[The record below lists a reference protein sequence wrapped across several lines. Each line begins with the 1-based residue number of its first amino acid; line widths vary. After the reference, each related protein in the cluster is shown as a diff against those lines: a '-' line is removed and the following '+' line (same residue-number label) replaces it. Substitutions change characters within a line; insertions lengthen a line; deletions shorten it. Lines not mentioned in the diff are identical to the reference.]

1 MWVQSMVME
10 ILMSRSVNLKTIFDA
25 LSESATSFEVVNEAI
40 LSGESEFFICPVD
53 QVPDD
58 GRSYLSFVGHT
69 AKNPAALL
77 RSTRARFL
85 IVDRGLDISELTR
98 ACAVRVDNARLF
110 MCEMLAY
117 ERVSQVGKIG
127 EYVFIHE
134 SAVIGA
140 GSSIGNFT
148 SIGEGVVIGES
159 CVISDNVTLLDGVNI
174 GNRVFVGPGCVIGTD
189 GFGYEPRI
197 DGTYV
202 KFPHIGGVVIGDD
215 VEIGGNTVIDRGA
228 LGATII
234 ESGVKIDNL
243 VHISHNVRLG
253 KNSIVIA
260 NAMVAGGVNV
270 GEGSWIGPSSN
281 ILDRTNLG
289 KKAFIGMGVS
299 VINNIPDHGRFTLKN
314 FLKLFF

>member
-1 MWVQSMVME
+1 ME
-10 ILMSRSVNLKTIFDA
+10 IRMSRTVSLNTIFDA
-25 LSESATSFEVVNEAI
+25 LSGSATPFEVVNEAV

-58 GRSYLSFVGHT
+58 GRSYLSFVGRT
-69 AKNPAALL
+69 AKDPAALL

-98 ACAVRVDNARLF
+98 ACAVRVENARLF

-117 ERVSQVGKIG
+117 ERNARDATIG
-127 EYVFIHE
+127 EHAVIHE

-140 GSSIGNFT
+140 NSSIGNFT
-148 SIGEGVVIGES
+148 SIGKDVVIGES
-159 CVISDNVTLLDGVNI
+159 CVISDNVTLLDGVTL

-189 GFGYEPRI
+189 GFGYEPRA

-243 VHISHNVRLG
+243 VHISHNVRVG
-253 KNSIVIA
+253 RNSLVIA
-260 NAMVAGGVNV
+260 NAMIAGGVHV

-281 ILDRTNLG
+281 ILDRTLVG
-289 KKAFIGMGVS
+289 KKAFVGMGVS
-299 VINNIPDHGRFTLKN
+299 VIKSIPDHGRFTLKH
-314 FLKLFF
+314 FLKLFS

>member
-1 MWVQSMVME
+1 MN
-10 ILMSRSVNLKTIFDA
+10 RSVSLKTVFDA
-25 LSESATSFEVVNEAI
+25 LSGSNTSFEIVNEAA

-58 GRSYLSFVGHT
+58 GRSYLSFVGRT
-69 AKNPAALL
+69 AMDPAALL
-77 RSTRARFL
+77 RSTRARLL
-85 IVDRGLDISELTR
+85 IVDRGLDISAVAV
-98 ACAVRVDNARLF
+98 ACTVRVDNARLF

-117 ERVSQVGKIG
+117 ERAARAATIG
-127 EYVFIHE
+127 EYAVIHE
-134 SAVIGA
+134 SAVIGVN
-140 GSSIGNFT
+140 SSIGNFT
-148 SIGEGVVIGES
+148 SIGKDVVIGES
-159 CVISDNVTLLDGVNI
+159 CFISDNVTLLDGVTI

-189 GFGYEPRI
+189 GFGYESRA

-228 LGATII
+228 LGTTVID
-234 ESGVKIDNL
+234 SGVKIDNL

-253 KNSIVIA
+253 SNSLVIA

-281 ILDRTNLG
+281 ILDRTTVG
-289 KKAFIGMGVS
+289 KKTFIGMGVS
-299 VINNIPDHGRFTLKN
+299 VIKNIPDHGRFTLKH

>member
-1 MWVQSMVME
+1 
-10 ILMSRSVNLKTIFDA
+10 MSRSVSLNTIFDA
-25 LSESATSFEVVNEAI
+25 LSGSATPFEVVNEAV

-58 GRSYLSFVGHT
+58 GRSYLSFVGRT
-69 AKNPAALL
+69 AKDPAALL

-98 ACAVRVDNARLF
+98 ACAVRVENARLF

-117 ERVSQVGKIG
+117 ERNARDATIG
-127 EYVFIHE
+127 EHAVIHE

-140 GSSIGNFT
+140 NSSIGNFT
-148 SIGEGVVIGES
+148 SIGKDVVIGKS
-159 CVISDNVTLLDGVNI
+159 CVISDNVTLLDGVTL

-189 GFGYEPRI
+189 GFGYEPRA

-243 VHISHNVRLG
+243 VHISHNVRVG
-253 KNSIVIA
+253 RNSLVIA
-260 NAMVAGGVNV
+260 NAMIAGGVHV

-281 ILDRTNLG
+281 ILDRTLVG
-289 KKAFIGMGVS
+289 KKAFVGMGVS
-299 VINNIPDHGRFTLKN
+299 VIKSIPDHGRFTLKH
-314 FLKLFF
+314 FLKLFS